1 MTTVLAFLLTIA
13 VLVTVHEWGHYRMAR
28 ACGVRVLRFSV
39 GFGPVLARWQ
49 PDPQGT
55 EWVLCAF
62 PLGGYVRML
71 DSREDEVPAHQRAT
85 AFDQRPLVQRSL
97 IVAAGPLAN
106 LVLAVI
112 LYAAAA
118 WWGTQEPVAR
128 LATPVAGSPAERAGL
143 QAGDRV
149 VAVCEAP
156 EGAMASDAGGRCV
169 DIESLGQLH
178 WQLTRAVLDRR
189 DVSLELAG
197 DGPSG
202 SRRAVL
208 RLGNLG
214 GEVDEQFLRRVGLT
228 GAFSEPVIQRVIE
241 GGAAD
246 EAGVRAGDRVVALD
260 GLPIRDAAA
269 LRERI
274 RASAAA
280 SPAAAAQTGDASV
293 LPAQTWRLVREGRE
307 LELEVRPRA
316 VRQSDGPRI
325 GRVEAAIGSAPE
337 SVLVRQGPA
346 EALGRGLSQSLEM
359 SWLTVR
365 MIGRM
370 LVGEASVRQL
380 SGPLTIADA
389 AGQSVQRGAAHYL
402 GFLAL
407 VSISLFVLNLVPLPM
422 LDGGH
427 LMYHLFE
434 AFTGRPPSDIWLER
448 LQRIGMVLLL
458 MLMALALT
466 NDVLRLFG
474 LN

>member
-1 MTTVLAFLLTIA
+1 MTTVLSFLLTIA

-39 GFGPVLARWQ
+39 GFGPVLWRRQAGA
-49 PDPQGT
+49 DAT
-55 EWVLCAF
+55 EWVLCAL

-71 DSREDEVPAHQRAT
+71 DTREEAVPPEQASM
-85 AFDQRPLVQRSL
+85 AFDQRPLFQRSL

-106 LVLAVI
+106 LVLAVL

-128 LATPVAGSPAERAGL
+128 LATPVAGSLIERAGL

-149 VAVCEAP
+149 VAVCT
-156 EGAMASDAGGRCV
+156 GAASPLGRTSDDDCDAV
-169 DIESLGQLH
+169 ESMNSLH
-178 WQLTRAVLDRR
+178 WLLTRAALDRQTVR
-189 DVSLELAG
+189 LELAG

-202 SRRAVL
+202 ARAAPV
-208 RLGNLG
+208 NLASFG
-214 GEVDEQFLRRVGLT
+214 GEVDEQFLRRLGLS
-228 GAFSEPVIQRVIE
+228 GAYSEPVIQKVME
-241 GGAAD
+241 GGAAQ
-246 EAGVRAGDRVVALD
+246 EAGVQAGDKVLSVD
-260 GLPIRDAAA
+260 GVPIRDAAA

-274 RASAAA
+274 RGHVGRTEPQQWVVS
-280 SPAAAAQTGDASV
+280 
-293 LPAQTWRLVREGRE
+293 REGRE
-307 LELEVRPRA
+307 IVLDVNPREA
-316 VRQSDGPRI
+316 KSTEGQRI
-325 GRVEAAIGSAPE
+325 ARVEAAIGSTPE
-337 SVLVRQGPA
+337 WVTVRKEPVQ
-346 EALGRGLSQSLEM
+346 ALWHGGSQSLEM

-370 LVGEASVRQL
+370 VIGEASIRQL

-389 AGQSVQRGAAHYL
+389 AGQSVQRGAAQYL

-434 AFTGRPPSDIWLER
+434 AFTGRPPSDVWLER

-466 NDVLRLFG
+466 NDVMRLLG

>member
-1 MTTVLAFLLTIA
+1 MTTVLSFLLTIA

-39 GFGPVLARWQ
+39 GFGPVLWRRQAN
-49 PDPQGT
+49 PQAT
-55 EWVLCAF
+55 EWVLCAL

-71 DSREDEVPAHQRAT
+71 DTREEEVSPELLPT
-85 AFDQRPLVQRSL
+85 AFDRRPLLQRSL

-106 LVLAVI
+106 LILAVL

-128 LATPVAGSPAERAGL
+128 LATPVAGSLIERAGV

-149 VAVCEAP
+149 VSVCVGAPNPLGRSPDEAC
-156 EGAMASDAGGRCV
+156 EDV
-169 DIESLGQLH
+169 DSLSALH
-178 WQLTRAVLDRR
+178 WQLTRAALDRQT
-189 DVSLELAG
+189 V
-197 DGPSG
+197 
-202 SRRAVL
+202 
-208 RLGNLG
+208 RLQLTREGFVGARQATLDLSAFA
-214 GEVDEQFLRRVGLT
+214 GEVDEQFLRRVGLS
-228 GAFSEPVIQRVIE
+228 GAFSEPVIQRVMD
-241 GGAAD
+241 GGAAQ
-246 EAGVRAGDRVVALD
+246 EADVRAGDRVLSVD
-260 GLPIRDAAA
+260 GVSVRDAAA

-274 RASAAA
+274 RRHLDRAD
-280 SPAAAAQTGDASV
+280 PQQWV
-293 LPAQTWRLVREGRE
+293 VMREGRE
-307 LELEVRPRA
+307 LTLEVQPRA
-316 VRQSDGPRI
+316 TTSADGTRV
-325 GRVEAAIGSAPE
+325 GRVEAAIGAAPE
-337 SVLVRQGPA
+337 WVTVRKGPLQA
-346 EALGRGLSQSLEM
+346 VAHGAAQSIEM

-370 LVGEASVRQL
+370 VIGEASLRQL

-389 AGQSVQRGAAHYL
+389 AGQSVQRGAAQYL

-434 AFTGRPPSDIWLER
+434 AFTGRPPSEVWLER

-466 NDVLRLFG
+466 NDVIRLLG

>member
-1 MTTVLAFLLTIA
+1 MTTLLSFLLTIA

-39 GFGPVLARWQ
+39 GFGPVLLRRQAH
-49 PDPQGT
+49 PEAT
-55 EWVLCAF
+55 EWVLCAL

-71 DSREDEVPAHQRAT
+71 DTREDEVPPAQRT
-85 AFDQRPLVQRSL
+85 GAFDQRPLFQRSL

-106 LVLAVI
+106 LVLAVL
-112 LYAAAA
+112 LYGAAA

-128 LATPVAGSPAERAGL
+128 LATPVAGTPAERAGL

-156 EGAMASDAGGRCV
+156 SGALAGDQAQGCV
-169 DIESLGQLH
+169 QIESMGQLH
-178 WQLTRAVLDRR
+178 WQLTRAALDRAA
-189 DVSLELAG
+189 VTLELAG

-202 SRRAVL
+202 ARRAKL
-208 RLGNLG
+208 DMAALD
-214 GEVDEQFLRRVGLT
+214 GEVDEQFLRRVGLA
-228 GAFSEPVIQRVIE
+228 GAYSEPVIQRVMD
-241 GGAAD
+241 GGAAQ
-246 EAGVRAGDRVVALD
+246 ESGVLAGDRVLAVD
-260 GLPIRDAAA
+260 GLPVRDAAA

-274 RASAAA
+274 RSSVSGGGAGDAGASAV
-280 SPAAAAQTGDASV
+280 QR
-293 LPAQTWRLVREGRE
+293 WRIQREGRE
-307 LELEVRPRA
+307 LELEVRPRP
-316 VRQSDGPRI
+316 VKSSDGPRI

-337 SVLVRQGPA
+337 TVFVRKGPV
-346 EALGRGLSQSLEM
+346 EALGHGAAQSLEM

-370 LVGEASVRQL
+370 LIGEASVRQL

-389 AGQSVQRGAAHYL
+389 AGQSVQRGAAQYL

-407 VSISLFVLNLVPLPM
+407 VSISLFVLNLIPLPM

-434 AFTGRPPSDIWLER
+434 AVTGRPPTDVWLER
-448 LQRIGMVLLL
+448 LQRVGMVLLL

-466 NDVLRLFG
+466 NDVLRLLG

>member
-1 MTTVLAFLLTIA
+1 MTTVLSFLLTIA

-39 GFGPVLARWQ
+39 GFGPVLWRRQTHPEA
-49 PDPQGT
+49 T
-55 EWVLCAF
+55 EWVVCAL

-71 DSREDEVPAHQRAT
+71 DSREETVPPESLAM
-85 AFDQRPLVQRSL
+85 AFDHRPLLQRSM

-106 LVLAVI
+106 LVLAVL

-128 LATPVAGSPAERAGL
+128 LATPAAGSLMERAGL
-143 QAGDRV
+143 QAGERV
-149 VAVCEAP
+149 VALCVGRPNPLGRGADDGCEA
-156 EGAMASDAGGRCV
+156 V
-169 DIESLGQLH
+169 ESLTGLH
-178 WQLTRAVLDRR
+178 WLLTRAALDRQA
-189 DVSLELAG
+189 VSLELAV
-197 DGPSG
+197 DG
-202 SRRAVL
+202 RAGARQVTL
-208 RLGNLG
+208 DLAAFS

-228 GAFSEPVIQRVIE
+228 GVYSEPVIQRVMD
-241 GGAAD
+241 GGAAQ
-246 EAGVRAGDRVVALD
+246 EAGVQAGDRVLSVD
-260 GLPIRDAAA
+260 GTAVRDAAA

-274 RASAAA
+274 RSH
-280 SPAAAAQTGDASV
+280 SNPSEPQI
-293 LPAQTWRLVREGRE
+293 WLVNRGGRDI
-307 LELEVRPRA
+307 ELEVRPRA
-316 VRQSDGPRI
+316 ATTPEGLRVA
-325 GRVEAAIGSAPE
+325 RVEAAIGSTPE
-337 SVLVRQGPA
+337 FVTVRKGPLQAVAQGV
-346 EALGRGLSQSLEM
+346 SQAFEM

-365 MIGRM
+365 MMGRM
-370 LVGEASVRQL
+370 IIGEASIRQL

-389 AGQSVQRGAAHYL
+389 AGQSAQRGAAQYL

-407 VSISLFVLNLVPLPM
+407 VSVSLFVLNLVPLPM

-434 AFTGRPPSDIWLER
+434 AFTGRPPSDLWLER

-466 NDVLRLFG
+466 NDVMRLLG

>member
-1 MTTVLAFLLTIA
+1 MTTLLSFLLTIA

-39 GFGPVLARWQ
+39 GFGPVLWRRQA
-49 PDPQGT
+49 DPEAT
-55 EWVLCAF
+55 EWVVCAL

-71 DSREDEVPAHQRAT
+71 DSREDTVAQQDWHK
-85 AFDQRPLVQRSL
+85 AFDHRPLVQRSL

-106 LVLAVI
+106 LVLAVL
-112 LYAAAA
+112 LYALAA

-128 LATPVAGSPAERAGL
+128 VATPAAGSVMERAGV

-149 VAVCEAP
+149 VALCTGAPSPLGRGDGQDCEA
-156 EGAMASDAGGRCV
+156 V
-169 DIESLGQLH
+169 ESLTGLQ
-178 WQLTRAVLDRR
+178 WQLTRAALDRQT
-189 DVSLELAG
+189 VSLQVAQEG
-197 DGPSG
+197 
-202 SRRAVL
+202 RAVGRSVTL
-208 RLGNLG
+208 DLSAFG
-214 GEVDEQFLRRVGLT
+214 GEVDERFLKRVGLT
-228 GAFSEPVIQRVIE
+228 GAYSEALIQRVVD
-241 GGAAD
+241 GGAAQ
-246 EAGVRAGDRVVALD
+246 EAGVQPGDRVLAVD
-260 GLPIRDAAA
+260 GVGVRDAAA

-274 RASAAA
+274 RAHA
-280 SPAAAAQTGDASV
+280 TGAPPQ
-293 LPAQTWRLVREGRE
+293 LWRVERQGRE
-307 LELEVRPRA
+307 LELEVRPRPTVSA
-316 VRQSDGPRI
+316 DGLSVA
-325 GRVEAAIGSAPE
+325 RVEAAIGGSPE
-337 SVLVRQGPA
+337 WVTVRKDPLQ
-346 EALGRGLSQSLEM
+346 ALGHGLSQSLEM

-370 LVGEASVRQL
+370 IVGEASLRQL

-389 AGQSVQRGAAHYL
+389 AGQSVQRGATQYL

-434 AFTGRPPSDIWLER
+434 AFTGRPPSDLWLER

-466 NDVLRLFG
+466 NDVLRLLG

>member
-1 MTTVLAFLLTIA
+1 MTTVLSFLLTIA

-39 GFGPVLARWQ
+39 GFGPVLWRRQAN
-49 PDPQGT
+49 PQAT
-55 EWVLCAF
+55 EWVLCAL

-71 DSREDEVPAHQRAT
+71 DTREEEVSPELLPT
-85 AFDQRPLVQRSL
+85 AFDRRPLLQRSL

-106 LVLAVI
+106 LILAVL

-128 LATPVAGSPAERAGL
+128 LATPVAGSLIERAGV

-149 VAVCEAP
+149 VSVCVGAPNPLGRSPDEAC
-156 EGAMASDAGGRCV
+156 EDV
-169 DIESLGQLH
+169 DSLSALH
-178 WQLTRAVLDRR
+178 WQLTRAALDRQT
-189 DVSLELAG
+189 V
-197 DGPSG
+197 
-202 SRRAVL
+202 
-208 RLGNLG
+208 RLQLTREGFVGARQATLDLSAFA
-214 GEVDEQFLRRVGLT
+214 GEVDEQFLRRVGLS
-228 GAFSEPVIQRVIE
+228 GAFSEPVIQRVMD
-241 GGAAD
+241 GGAAQ
-246 EAGVRAGDRVVALD
+246 EADVRAGDRVLSVD
-260 GLPIRDAAA
+260 GVSVRDAAA

-274 RASAAA
+274 RRHLDRAD
-280 SPAAAAQTGDASV
+280 PQQWV
-293 LPAQTWRLVREGRE
+293 VMREGRE
-307 LELEVRPRA
+307 LTLEVQPRA
-316 VRQSDGPRI
+316 TTSADGARV
-325 GRVEAAIGSAPE
+325 GRVEAAIGTAPE
-337 SVLVRQGPA
+337 WVTVRKGPLQA
-346 EALGRGLSQSLEM
+346 VAHGAAQSIEM

-370 LVGEASVRQL
+370 VIGEASLRQL

-389 AGQSVQRGAAHYL
+389 AGQSVQRGAAQYL

-434 AFTGRPPSDIWLER
+434 AFTGRPPSEVWLER

-466 NDVLRLFG
+466 NDVIRLLG

>member
-1 MTTVLAFLLTIA
+1 MTTLLSFLLTIA

-39 GFGPVLARWQ
+39 GFGPVLLRRQAH
-49 PDPQGT
+49 PEAT
-55 EWVLCAF
+55 EWVLCAL

-71 DSREDEVPAHQRAT
+71 DTREDEVAPAQRAV
-85 AFDQRPLVQRSL
+85 AFDQRPLFQRSL

-106 LVLAVI
+106 LVLAVL
-112 LYAAAA
+112 LYGAAA

-128 LATPVAGSPAERAGL
+128 LATPVAGTPAERAGL

-156 EGAMASDAGGRCV
+156 SGPLTGDPVAGCTP
-169 DIESLGQLH
+169 IESMGELH
-178 WQLTRAVLDRR
+178 WKLTRAALDR
-189 DVSLELAG
+189 VAVTLELAG

-202 SRRAVL
+202 ARRATL
-208 RLGNLG
+208 NLAALD
-214 GEVDEQFLRRVGLT
+214 GEVDEQFLRRVGLS
-228 GAFSEPVIQRVIE
+228 GAYSEPVIQRVMD
-241 GGAAD
+241 GGAAQD
-246 EAGVRAGDRVVALD
+246 AGVMAGDRVVAVD
-260 GLPIRDAAA
+260 GMPVRDAAA

-274 RASAAA
+274 RGAVAGDG
-280 SPAAAAQTGDASV
+280 GDASA
-293 LPAQTWRLVREGRE
+293 LAIQRWRIQRDGRE
-307 LELEVRPRA
+307 LELEVRPRP
-316 VRQSDGPRI
+316 VKSNDGPRI
-325 GRVEAAIGSAPE
+325 GRVEAAIGSAPQT
-337 SVLVRQGPA
+337 VFVRKGPV
-346 EALGRGLSQSLEM
+346 EAIGRGAAQSLEM
-359 SWLTVR
+359 SWLTIR

-370 LVGEASVRQL
+370 LIGEASVRQL

-389 AGQSVQRGAAHYL
+389 AGQSVQRGAAQYL

-407 VSISLFVLNLVPLPM
+407 VSISLFVLNLIPLPM

-434 AFTGRPPSDIWLER
+434 AVTGRPPTDVWLER
-448 LQRIGMVLLL
+448 LQRVGMVLLL

-466 NDVLRLFG
+466 NDVLRLLG

>member
-1 MTTVLAFLLTIA
+1 MTTVLSFLLTIA

-39 GFGPVLARWQ
+39 GFGPVLWRRQAN
-49 PDPQGT
+49 PQAT
-55 EWVLCAF
+55 EWVLCAL

-71 DSREDEVPAHQRAT
+71 DTREEEVSPELLPT
-85 AFDQRPLVQRSL
+85 AFDRRPLLQRSL

-106 LVLAVI
+106 LILAVL

-128 LATPVAGSPAERAGL
+128 LATPVAGSLIERAGV

-149 VAVCEAP
+149 VSVCVGAPNPLGRSPDEAC
-156 EGAMASDAGGRCV
+156 EDV
-169 DIESLGQLH
+169 DSLSALH
-178 WQLTRAVLDRR
+178 WQLTRAALDRQT
-189 DVSLELAG
+189 V
-197 DGPSG
+197 
-202 SRRAVL
+202 
-208 RLGNLG
+208 RLQLTREGFVGARQATVDLSAFA
-214 GEVDEQFLRRVGLT
+214 GEVDEQFLRRVGLS
-228 GAFSEPVIQRVIE
+228 GAFSEPVIQRVMD
-241 GGAAD
+241 GGAAQ
-246 EAGVRAGDRVVALD
+246 EADVRAGDRVLSVD
-260 GLPIRDAAA
+260 GVSVRDAAA

-274 RASAAA
+274 RRHLDRAD
-280 SPAAAAQTGDASV
+280 PQQWV
-293 LPAQTWRLVREGRE
+293 VMREGRE
-307 LELEVRPRA
+307 LTLEVQPRA
-316 VRQSDGPRI
+316 TTSADGKRV
-325 GRVEAAIGSAPE
+325 GRVEAAIGTAPE
-337 SVLVRQGPA
+337 WVTVRKGPLQA
-346 EALGRGLSQSLEM
+346 VAHGAAQSIEM

-370 LVGEASVRQL
+370 VIGEASLRQL

-389 AGQSVQRGAAHYL
+389 AGQSVQRGAAQYL

-434 AFTGRPPSDIWLER
+434 AFTGRPPSEVWLER

-466 NDVLRLFG
+466 NDVIRLLG